1 MSDRLDDARNASLRA
16 RDLAQQLLT
25 FARGGA
31 PIKKA
36 ASIASLIEE
45 TVSFS
50 LRGSQSRSVI
60 AIAPNLWSTEFDP
73 GQISQV
79 IANLVVN
86 AEQAM
91 PDGGTLHVDCD
102 NFPCAP
108 ETAPSI
114 PDLVP
119 GDYIRI
125 RVRDEGV
132 GIPEQCLKRIFDP
145 YFTTKPRATV
155 SVSRPRTRLLRII
168 TASSRSNRR
177 RIAAPPSP
185 SICLLPGKRPCR
197 SRRRRPRTNRSTAPA
212 ASSSW
217 TTRKR
222 IRALVEFALSRFG
235 YEVVGAETASQ
246 GIELYRE
253 ALICGQRFDLVI
265 LDLTLPGGIGGKEA
279 LKALIEIDPM
289 VTAIVSSGY
298 AMDATHVPLR
308 RPGFPWCHCEALR
321 GGRAGTNGARRYLRK
336 PTRLRIPGRATID
349 VG

>member
-1 MSDRLDDARNASLRA
+1 MSDRLDDAKNASLRA
-16 RDLAQQLLT
+16 RDLAHQLLT
-25 FARGGA
+25 FSRGGA

-36 ASIASLIEE
+36 ACIASLIEE

-50 LRGSQSRSVI
+50 LRGSQSRSVV

-145 YFTTKPRATV
+145 YFTTKPSGNGLGLATTYSIV
-155 SVSRPRTRLLRII
+155 RNHSGLITVESAQDCGSTFTVYLPATRQE
-168 TASSRSNRR
+168 TV
-177 RIAAPPSP
+177 PV
-185 SICLLPGKRPCR
+185 K
-197 SRRRRPRTNRSTAPA
+197 TAPT
-212 ASSSW
+212 SDEPING
-217 TTRKR
+217 TGRILVVDDEEG
-222 IRALVEFALSRFG
+222 IRALAEFALSRFG

-298 AMDATHVPLR
+298 AMDATLCR
-308 RPGFPWCHCEALR
+308 YEDLGFRGVIVKPYEAAELGRTVRDVISASRLGCEFQ
-321 GGRAGTNGARRYLRK
+321 
-336 PTRLRIPGRATID
+336 D
-349 VG
+349 VQL